1 VTAAPGVPRERLR
14 AGLARCRAR
23 LARAVAGCAIL
34 AAMVLMAVPAS
45 AQAPVA
51 LPSQVE
57 AVFLFNFTQFV
68 SWPANAFATDTSPLV
83 LCVLGEDPFG
93 SYLDET
99 IRDERIGAR
108 ALALRRYSRIED
120 AGDCHILFI
129 SRSEAANLAAILQ
142 WLNGRSI
149 LTVSDAEDFGRRG
162 GMVRFVVEEGRVRLR
177 VNVAAAQAVEL
188 TISSKLLRVADIVR
202 QAEP

>member
-1 VTAAPGVPRERLR
+1 VTAAPGRPRERLR
-14 AGLARCRAR
+14 AGVAR
-23 LARAVAGCAIL
+23 LARAAARCGML
-34 AAMVLMAVPAS
+34 AASVLAALPAA
-45 AQAPVA
+45 AQSPVA

-68 SWPANAFATDTSPLV
+68 SWPANAFATDTAPLV

-108 ALALRRYSRIED
+108 ALVLRRYRRIED

-129 SRSEAANLAAILQ
+129 SRSEAANLAEILQ
-142 WLNGRSI
+142 WLDGRSI
-149 LTVSDAEDFGRRG
+149 LTVSDADDFGVRG
-162 GMVRFVVEEGRVRLR
+162 GMIRFLVDEGRVMLR
-177 VNVAAAQAVEL
+177 VNVAAAQAVGL
-188 TISSKLLRVADIVR
+188 TISSKLLRVAEIVG
-202 QAEP
+202 QAEH